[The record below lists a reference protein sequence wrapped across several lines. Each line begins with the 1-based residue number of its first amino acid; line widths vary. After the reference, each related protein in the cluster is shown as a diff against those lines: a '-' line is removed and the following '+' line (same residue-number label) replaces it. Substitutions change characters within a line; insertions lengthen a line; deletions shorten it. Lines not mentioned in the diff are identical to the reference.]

1 MTKQHNRPTSNG
13 SISAGSTR
21 LVLRR
26 WLISVVLITAPVA
39 GALCATKAMQEYKM
53 LALAPD
59 GMRLAV
65 VEPVAGTTGDEHGPV
80 VIRGTDNG
88 RILEHIDPC
97 QCDYS
102 GLVWSPDGTRLAFLA
117 ADDKAKTVRLEVATL
132 SAATPHASA
141 TTMATL
147 ATVSGLASA
156 PRWAPNGSQIAL
168 LVTLDAKKKAG
179 ALEAAA
185 PLVGEIGAAND
196 EQRLAVVSRSG
207 GELRLV
213 SPADTYIYEYDW
225 TPDGTGFVVT
235 AAKGNGDNNWWVA
248 DLDAVDLGT
257 GRVRT
262 IAHPPFQVSM
272 PRATPDGRGVVFI
285 GGLMSDFGSVGG
297 DVYQV
302 PFSGGEAVNLT
313 PEFHGSLSSLAWR
326 AGHLFGAALVA
337 DRMTFLRFDDPGRSP
352 RVLWSSPVGA
362 STGDDAAG
370 DVDPIFSLS
379 ADGGRAATIVEDFAH
394 APTIMAG
401 PVAHMRAITHDNDA
415 SAVALNVKSVTW
427 HSDGFGVQGWLVGP
441 KDEEPGKRY
450 PMIVQVHGGPSSAVT
465 PYFGRDD
472 ELETPARL
480 WATRGYYV
488 FFPNARGSY
497 GQGEKFTRANIRDF
511 GGGDL
516 RDILAGV
523 DAVLKESPVDENRIG
538 IFGHSY
544 GGFMTMWAV
553 THTQRFKAAV
563 AGAGIANW
571 ISYYG
576 ENGIDQWM
584 IPFFGA
590 SVYDDPAIYRAAS
603 PIESIKQ
610 ARTPTLIY
618 VGERD
623 VECPAPQSFEF
634 WHALNALG
642 VPTKLVVYPGA
653 GHWFH
658 APDQVADLR
667 RREAEW
673 FETYLKP

>member
-1 MTKQHNRPTSNG
+1 MTKQRNKLTDNG
-13 SISAGSTR
+13 AISAGSRT

-26 WLISVVLITAPVA
+26 WLIAVVLITAPVA

-59 GMRLAV
+59 GMRVAL
-65 VEPVAGTTGDEHGPV
+65 VEPVAGTPSDARGPV
-80 VIRGTDNG
+80 VIRGTDDG

-102 GLVWSPDGTRLAFLA
+102 GLAWSPDGTHLVFLA
-117 ADDKAKTVRLEVATL
+117 ADDKAKIVRLEVATL

-141 TTMATL
+141 ATIATL
-147 ATVSGLASA
+147 ATVSGLAST
-156 PRWAPNGSQIAL
+156 PRWAPDASQIAL

-185 PLVGEIGAAND
+185 PQVGEIGSASD
-196 EQRLAVVSRSG
+196 EQRLAVISRTG

-225 TPDGTGFVVT
+225 TPDGAGFVVT

-248 DLDAVDLGT
+248 ELDAVDLGT

-262 IAHPPFQVSM
+262 IAHPSFQASM

-302 PFSGGEAVNLT
+302 PFSGGELVNLT
-313 PEFHGSLSSLAWR
+313 PEFHGSFSSLAWR
-326 AGHLFGAALVA
+326 AGHLFGAALVV
-337 DRMTFLRFDDPGRSP
+337 DRMTFLRFDDPVRPP

-370 DVDPIFSLS
+370 DVDPILSLS
-379 ADGGRAATIVEDFAH
+379 ADGNSAATIVEDFAH
-394 APTIMAG
+394 APTIVAG
-401 PVAHMRAITHDNDA
+401 PVAHMHAITHDNDA

-427 HSDGFGVQGWLVGP
+427 RSDGFEVQGWLVGP
-441 KDEEPGKRY
+441 KDKEPGKRY
-450 PMIVQVHGGPSSAVT
+450 PMIVQVHGGPSWAVA

-472 ELETPARL
+472 EPETPARD
-480 WATRGYYV
+480 WAARGFYV
-488 FFPNARGSY
+488 FLPNARGSY

-553 THTQRFKAAV
+553 THTQRFKAAI

-658 APDQVADLR
+658 APDQVTDLR

-673 FETYLKP
+673 FERYLKP

>member
-1 MTKQHNRPTSNG
+1 MTKHRKSRRQ
-13 SISAGSTR
+13 
-21 LVLRR
+21 VFR
-26 WLISVVLITAPVA
+26 WLLLGAVLASAPTADV
-39 GALCATKAMQEYKM
+39 LCASLSSIQEYKA

-59 GMRLAV
+59 GKRLAV
-65 VEPVAGTTGDEHGPV
+65 VDPGPVGEADRHGSV
-80 VIRGTDNG
+80 VIRDADDG
-88 RILEHIDPC
+88 RILQRIVTC
-97 QCDYS
+97 QCEFS
-102 GLVWSPDGTRLAFLA
+102 GLAWSPDGNQLAFLA
-117 ADDKAKTVRLEVATL
+117 ADEKAKTVRLEVATIATLL
-132 SAATPHASA
+132 SRGSHENI
-141 TTMATL
+141 ATL
-147 ATVSGLASA
+147 ATVSGLAST
-156 PRWAPNGSQIAL
+156 PRWAPGGSQIAL
-168 LVTLDAKKKAG
+168 LVTVGAKKKAG

-185 PLVGEIGAAND
+185 PQVGEIGSAPD
-196 EQRLAVVSRSG
+196 EQRLAVVSRGG

-225 TPDGTGFVVT
+225 TPDSAGFVVT

-248 DLDAVDLGT
+248 ELDAVDLGT
-257 GRVRT
+257 ERIRT
-262 IAHPPFQVSM
+262 IARPTFQISM
-272 PRATPDGRGVVFI
+272 PRASPDGHNVVFI
-285 GGLMSDFGSVGG
+285 GGLMSDFGAVGG

-302 PFSGGEAVNLT
+302 PFLGGEPVNLT
-313 PEFHGSLSSLAWR
+313 PAFHGSFSSLAWR
-326 AGHLFGAALVA
+326 TGHLFGTALVA
-337 DRMTFLRFDDPGRSP
+337 DQITLSRFDAAGRSP

-362 STGDDAAG
+362 SSGDDAAG
-370 DVDPIFSLS
+370 DVDPIVSLS
-379 ADGGRAATIVEDFAH
+379 ADGNRAATIVEDFERPPA
-394 APTIMAG
+394 IMAG
-401 PVAHMRAITHDNDA
+401 RVTAMHAITHDNDA
-415 SAVALNVKSVTW
+415 FAAALNVKSVRW
-427 HSDGFGVQGWLVGP
+427 RSDGADVQGWLVGP
-441 KDEEPGKRY
+441 KEQVPGKQY
-450 PMIVQVHGGPSSAVT
+450 PMIVRVHGGPSSAAS

-472 ELETPARL
+472 EPESPARI
-480 WATRGYYV
+480 WAAQGYY
-488 FFPNARGSY
+488 FFLPNARGSY
-497 GQGEKFTRANIRDF
+497 GQGEQFTRANIRDF

-516 RDILAGV
+516 RDILTGV
-523 DAVLKESPVDENRIG
+523 DAVLKDSPIDEARIG
-538 IFGHSY
+538 ISGHSY

-553 THTQRFKAAV
+553 THTQRFKTAV

-571 ISYYG
+571 VSYYG

-667 RREAEW
+667 RRETEW
-673 FETYLKP
+673 FAAYLKP